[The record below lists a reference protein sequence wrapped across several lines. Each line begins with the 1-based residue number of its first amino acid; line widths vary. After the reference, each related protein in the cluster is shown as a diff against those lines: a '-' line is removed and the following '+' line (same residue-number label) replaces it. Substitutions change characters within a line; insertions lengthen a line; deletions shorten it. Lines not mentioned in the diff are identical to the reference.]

1 MKKAALVVAILAA
14 CIWLA
19 AAAEPEEAAL
29 YWGWV
34 QRTFLGR

>member
-1 MKKAALVVAILAA
+1 MKKTALILAIVVA

-34 QRTFLGR
+34 QRTFLGK